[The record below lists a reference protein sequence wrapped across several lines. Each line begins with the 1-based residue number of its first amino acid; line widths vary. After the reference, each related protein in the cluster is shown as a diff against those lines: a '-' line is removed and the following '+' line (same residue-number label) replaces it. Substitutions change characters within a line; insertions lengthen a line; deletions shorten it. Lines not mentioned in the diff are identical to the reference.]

1 MEKTIETE
9 SRSVPSQTSVYEV
22 DPSGQDLI
30 DFDLQK
36 DQLDFVDHSVHA
48 LIVGTLPDGTAV
60 IVNPWSDSFQ
70 YQRIIGVG
78 WKEFEMDNITP
89 VSNEHLRQDI
99 GAVISWEKGIGEKD
113 PSTVYIRSHQYGV
126 HERVEN
132 FDPSTQKLNFI
143 YVGTRE
149 RLTVQETSK
158 GLLILFK
165 PTNQSFL
172 LAGIQKSDLRGHNL
186 EFHHDQVMED
196 NLELPFGFSEL
207 DVSLVSREGLF
218 TPSAPNGNSTDGY
231 QERNGLNIGPNNH
244 INDAKV
250 ESNSHH
256 SHHSDANRQS
266 TVDEQA
272 ARFST
277 VGLDESLEAVVSG
290 NLFWQGMSGE
300 FTLTNKGKSDLND
313 WQLSFN
319 TPHHSFSSGGG
330 EFFESIDDN
339 GNNFIVLKPKAWNK
353 TIAAGDSLTISFN
366 AESVGLENSGNLT
379 NEMFFNLD
387 QVESFS
393 LDTFNSVDDIE
404 QPLTTG
410 HLDQD
415 KASDVTSDSDLSDFD
430 REVVETM
437 SQPSAQI
444 TSEDNLDLDASEI
457 PAQSL
462 EENLAEDLLAKED
475 APINNTPSQE
485 RKRVVGYFEGWGIY
499 GRDFRVA
506 DINAEK
512 LTHINYS
519 FFDVKSD
526 GSIVFSDPWADI
538 EKRFTSSEP
547 DDLITRQF
555 SERAWSELDQDRKDS
570 YMLGLDFSVE
580 VNQDNSI
587 SVTGI
592 PDSWNQNNDY
602 YGNLNQLRLLKQL
615 YPDVELGFALG
626 GWTMS
631 DEFSEAVNDVNRS
644 NFVDSIINKLSKY
657 KFFSVI
663 DFDWEYPGG
672 GGLDGN
678 IVSASDGDNFALMLK
693 ELREELDKFEIHTG
707 REIDI
712 SVATAGGADKLL
724 NLNLE
729 GIDSFVDFYNV
740 MSYDY
745 HGGWEA
751 KTGHQAAMTGD
762 EKGYDILTSINQ
774 FQKAGIS
781 TTKLNLGVP
790 LYARSWGDVEAG
802 SSFGY
807 QEHGNANQAK
817 GSFEAGTYDYKDIL
831 TGVDQGTYD
840 VIWDDNSKAA
850 YTYDDVDK
858 VWSSTETTAT
868 VAGKAAYVQLAEL
881 GGMMFWALSSDDQN
895 DQSLISTSY
904 DILNSHKTAQ
914 DFIDESTPFNHVIGG
929 NSQFSLQDFTS
940 LA

>member
-1 MEKTIETE
+1 M
-9 SRSVPSQTSVYEV
+9 
-22 DPSGQDLI
+22 
-30 DFDLQK
+30 
-36 DQLDFVDHSVHA
+36 
-48 LIVGTLPDGTAV
+48 
-60 IVNPWSDSFQ
+60 
-70 YQRIIGVG
+70 
-78 WKEFEMDNITP
+78 
-89 VSNEHLRQDI
+89 
-99 GAVISWEKGIGEKD
+99 
-113 PSTVYIRSHQYGV
+113 
-126 HERVEN
+126 
-132 FDPSTQKLNFI
+132 
-143 YVGTRE
+143 
-149 RLTVQETSK
+149 
-158 GLLILFK
+158 
-165 PTNQSFL
+165 
-172 LAGIQKSDLRGHNL
+172 
-186 EFHHDQVMED
+186 
-196 NLELPFGFSEL
+196 
-207 DVSLVSREGLF
+207 
-218 TPSAPNGNSTDGY
+218 
-231 QERNGLNIGPNNH
+231 
-244 INDAKV
+244 
-250 ESNSHH
+250 
-256 SHHSDANRQS
+256 
-266 TVDEQA
+266 
-272 ARFST
+272 
-277 VGLDESLEAVVSG
+277 
-290 NLFWQGMSGE
+290 
-300 FTLTNKGKSDLND
+300 
-313 WQLSFN
+313 
-319 TPHHSFSSGGG
+319 
-330 EFFESIDDN
+330 
-339 GNNFIVLKPKAWNK
+339 
-353 TIAAGDSLTISFN
+353 
-366 AESVGLENSGNLT
+366 
-379 NEMFFNLD
+379 
-387 QVESFS
+387 
-393 LDTFNSVDDIE
+393 
-404 QPLTTG
+404 
-410 HLDQD
+410 
-415 KASDVTSDSDLSDFD
+415 
-430 REVVETM
+430 
-437 SQPSAQI
+437 
-444 TSEDNLDLDASEI
+444 
-457 PAQSL
+457 
-462 EENLAEDLLAKED
+462 
-475 APINNTPSQE
+475 
-485 RKRVVGYFEGWGIY
+485 
-499 GRDFRVA
+499 A

-580 VNQDNSI
+580 VNQDNSR